1 MAWLIGAVSLQASH
15 LNVATGILPSAAT
28 SLFSS
33 NLSLQQDVSL
43 PGVFETIELF
53 IGFKVSCVVKN
64 EKRAALTDVNI
75 KSFRQRSPKKDP
87 RRSKLSQQK
96 KFAN

>member
-15 LNVATGILPSAAT
+15 LNVASGILFSAAT
-28 SLFSS
+28 SLFLG

-53 IGFKVSCVVKN
+53 IGFKLVS
-64 EKRAALTDVNI
+64 
-75 KSFRQRSPKKDP
+75 
-87 RRSKLSQQK
+87 
-96 KFAN
+96 